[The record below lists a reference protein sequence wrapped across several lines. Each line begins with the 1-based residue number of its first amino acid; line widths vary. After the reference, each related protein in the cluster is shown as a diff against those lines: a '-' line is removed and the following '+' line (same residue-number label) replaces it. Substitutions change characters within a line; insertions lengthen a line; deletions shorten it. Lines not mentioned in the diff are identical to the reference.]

1 MRLRWFLIGAATG
14 VTGFITIAA
23 ILLSSISTAI

>member
-14 VTGFITIAA
+14 ASLFVIAMWVMLA
-23 ILLSSISTAI
+23 SISVVI